1 MTKGLLRSH
10 KDFNHEIWKCSLVAM
25 TQKVLRFLDHKLH
38 IFPTLGRIV
47 HMRPRRRICVL
58 QGLCI
63 CVHMRDRP
71 KGHSMSD
78 HQAPDLIL
86 KNHPN
91 FCTKLQILGNYYK
104 KNFKKFFGVEYF
116 PKKLIFFSDFLSLFR
131 GLDFKKPV
139 QFLNE
144 MKYFG

>member
-1 MTKGLLRSH
+1 
-10 KDFNHEIWKCSLVAM
+10 M

-91 FCTKLQILGNYYK
+91 FYTKLQILGNYYK
-104 KNFKKFFGVEYF
+104 KKIQ
-116 PKKLIFFSDFLSLFR
+116 IFFRGGVLSEKIDFLLRFSFT
-131 GLDFKKPV
+131 F
-139 QFLNE
+139 
-144 MKYFG
+144 

>member
-1 MTKGLLRSH
+1 MIFKYCMTKGLLRSH

-104 KNFKKFFGVEYF
+104 KKFQNFFRGGVLSE
-116 PKKLIFFSDFLSLFR
+116 KIDFLLRFSFT
-131 GLDFKKPV
+131 F
-139 QFLNE
+139 
-144 MKYFG
+144 